1 METVIDA
8 TISRGCSFRITPE
21 ALGDMDVWLDKIGNN
36 WAVDERTLF
45 RARVCVSELAAN
57 VLEHGQ
63 VGSADGSIDLELRN
77 KLPALEVEFSSPGV
91 AFDPTKAPQ
100 VPPSYDRIGGR
111 GLHLVRSYAHSLR
124 YRRVGHRNVIT
135 FALTSK
141 SN

>member
-8 TISRGCSFRITPE
+8 TISEECSFPITPA
-21 ALGDMDVWLDKIGNN
+21 ALGDIDQWLEEFGKKWGVN
-36 WAVDERTLF
+36 ERTLF

-63 VGSADGSIDLELRN
+63 VGLADGTIDLKLRN
-77 KLPALEVEFSSPGV
+77 KLPALEIEFSAPGV
-91 AFDPTKAPQ
+91 AFDPTTAPPI
-100 VPPSYDRIGGR
+100 PPSHDRIGGR
-111 GLHLVRSYAHSLR
+111 GLHLVKTYVNSMR
-124 YRRVGHRNVIT
+124 YRRVGRRNVIT